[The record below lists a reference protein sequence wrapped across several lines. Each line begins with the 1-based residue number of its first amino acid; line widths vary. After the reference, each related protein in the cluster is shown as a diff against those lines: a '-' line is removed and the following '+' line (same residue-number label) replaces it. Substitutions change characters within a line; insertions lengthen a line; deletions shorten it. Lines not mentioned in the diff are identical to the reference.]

1 MPRQSRQPRLWL
13 RKARVDK
20 GGCHHSPIWVILD
33 RGRQIGTGC
42 DADDIDGA
50 QRALAAYLNEKHVQ
64 AARSGTRSPENISVL
79 DVLTLYASDV
89 VPSHINPKRTAH
101 AIKRLGEFFATKTL
115 ADVNGQLYREYART
129 QSTDTTARRD
139 LEMLRA
145 AINHHRQEG
154 LHDRIVSV
162 VMPDKRPAR
171 ERWLTRSEAARLI
184 RAAYRYRVPD
194 NKGGWSR
201 FPRRHIARFML
212 VALYTGSRA
221 QVVAQAALQREIGRP
236 YVDLERGIFYR
247 RPEGGRE
254 TNKRRPAIPLPREL
268 LAHLRRWKRN
278 GARYVVEWNGRPV
291 TWINAVFTECVKAA
305 GLDGKVTPHTLR
317 HTAATW
323 LMQAGTDLWV
333 AAGYLGMTVETL
345 ERVYGHH
352 HPGHLESVR
361 GAFRKLSRPMVGQRM
376 A

>member
-1 MPRQSRQPRLWL
+1 MPRQPKRPRLWK

-20 GGCHHSPIWVILD
+20 DGHHAAVWVILD
-33 RGRQIGTGC
+33 GGRQISTGC
-42 DADDIDGA
+42 DGDDVDGA
-50 QRALAAYLNEKHVQ
+50 ERALAAYLSEKHVQ
-64 AARSGTRSPENISVL
+64 AAGSGPRSTDQIRVV
-79 DVLTLYASDV
+79 DVLTLYGRDV
-89 VPSHINPKRTAH
+89 APSHRDPRRAAH
-101 AIKRLGEFFATKTL
+101 AMKRLADFFDTKTL
-115 ADVNGQLYREYART
+115 ADINGPLCRDYARS

-139 LEMLRA
+139 LEVLRS

-171 ERWLTRSEAARLI
+171 ERFLTRSEAARLI
-184 RAAYRYRVPD
+184 WAAYRYRVPD
-194 NKGGWSR
+194 DKGGWTQ

-212 VALYTGSRA
+212 MALYTGSRA
-221 QVVAQAALQREIGRP
+221 QVIAQAALQREVGRP

-247 RPEGGRE
+247 RPEGDKE
-254 TNKRRPAIPLPREL
+254 TKKRRPPIPLPTEL

-291 TWINAVFTECVKAA
+291 RWINEVFTAAVRDA
-305 GLDGKVTPHTLR
+305 GLEGVVTPHTLR

-323 LMQAGTDLWV
+323 YMQSGRDMWTVAGF
-333 AAGYLGMTVETL
+333 LGMTVETL

-352 HPGHLESVR
+352 HPGHLEGVR
-361 GAFRKLSRPMVGQRM
+361 GAFRKHSRPMVGQRL